1 MSLWKCILAIFS
13 FSLGPFH
20 RHCEKSS
27 DRKYVLLRQAD
38 VKQKCCKVSV
48 IGKKSFFVIFKTSG
62 WLLHRTA
69 LKHDLLSTYLWLYV
83 RLANFPYEGIR
94 IKSRRSWRHAFRFH
108 ACSRWF
114 QKKLLEII
122 RRIRKTWWGALGFF
136 LVEVNRKL

>member
-1 MSLWKCILAIFS
+1 MTKLKISLHGNLYFLIHESLKMHSCLFS

-83 RLANFPYEGIR
+83 SLANFPCEGIR
-94 IKSRRSWRHAFRFH
+94 IRIMQVLEACISLSCMFSMITKKTSR
-108 ACSRWF
+108 
-114 QKKLLEII
+114 
-122 RRIRKTWWGALGFF
+122 
-136 LVEVNRKL
+136 NNP